1 MKYMSMKAVGAGLLV
16 LGLSGCTSIQV
27 SKVDSQYSDMNHVC
41 IEKNDKVIVEE
52 FLGVVQD
59 RFHTHGVSS
68 EIYVGTEP
76 PAHCIY
82 RMTYTALKTWDV
94 ATYLHHAEIRLYKGT
109 NRIGQAE
116 YHLKGKGGLALNKW
130 ASVESKMNPVIDDML
145 ANLRIDPNA
154 PKAISASG
162 RNDGVM
168 TSQSGDVYSKL
179 SALKRLRDEGM
190 ITEQDYEQKKTE
202 LLNSM

>member
-1 MKYMSMKAVGAGLLV
+1 
-16 LGLSGCTSIQV
+16 
-27 SKVDSQYSDMNHVC
+27 MNHVC

-59 RFHTHGVSS
+59 RLHTHGVSS

-109 NRIGQAE
+109 SRIGQAE

-130 ASVESKMNPVIDDML
+130 ASVESKMNPVIDDLL
-145 ANLRIDPNA
+145 ANLKIDPTA
-154 PKAISASG
+154 PKSIASPERNGGVIS
-162 RNDGVM
+162 V
-168 TSQSGDVYSKL
+168 QSGDVYSKL

-202 LLNSM
+202 LLKSM